1 VCSVSS
7 IAHLYDIDKS
17 FLTGNRSTGMM
28 KRQIRPPSM
37 GNAREEIVRNWK
49 LWIGL
54 AISLFFLVIALNGL
68 DLQQFWRT
76 LREANY
82 WWLVP
87 SVSVYML
94 GLFVRTWR
102 WRYMLRHIENVTTMQ
117 LFPMVVIGY
126 MGNNIYPARAGEVLR
141 SYVLR
146 RKYGVAMSASLAT
159 VILERLFDGLV
170 MLLFVAVTLPFA
182 PLPEAYRLIVLGF
195 SGLFGLALLVFFLI
209 AGRPQFLQGL
219 YQWGIETLLPQ
230 RLRPTAHSMLDN
242 AVIGLQSLR
251 SPRDTAIIFFSS
263 TLIWLA
269 ETTKYWFVMHAF
281 SFEVDFSVLMLM
293 TAVVNL
299 FTTIPSAP
307 GYVGTFHAPGIAIL
321 EQFGVPQALATG
333 YTVVLHAALWLPVT
347 LLGAYYMLRESLT
360 WADMD
365 EAARRK
371 AAGTAS
377 DDALP
382 LADAPP
388 DPAAVPLVTPETER
402 EDVGVRL

>member
-1 VCSVSS
+1 MKRWQFWLGVVISVVFLWLALSGLHLETVWDEMKTANLWWLLPGIAVYFVGVWARAWRWHYLLRPLKS
-7 IAHLYDIDKS
+7 IAAGAM
-17 FLTGNRSTGMM
+17 F
-28 KRQIRPPSM
+28 P
-37 GNAREEIVRNWK
+37 V
-49 LWIGL
+49 
-54 AISLFFLVIALNGL
+54 
-68 DLQQFWRT
+68 
-76 LREANY
+76 
-82 WWLVP
+82 
-87 SVSVYML
+87 
-94 GLFVRTWR
+94 
-102 WRYMLRHIENVTTMQ
+102 VT
-117 LFPMVVIGY
+117 IGY

-182 PLPEAYRLIVLGF
+182 PLPETYRLIVLGF

-251 SPRDTAIIFFSS
+251 SPRDTAIIFLSS

-281 SFEVDFSVLMLM
+281 PFEVDFFVLMLM

>member
-1 VCSVSS
+1 MRRWVFWVGVLISV
-7 IAHLYDIDKS
+7 AL
-17 FLTGNRSTGMM
+17 L
-28 KRQIRPPSM
+28 
-37 GNAREEIVRNWK
+37 IVA
-49 LWIGL
+49 LGGL
-54 AISLFFLVIALNGL
+54 NLSEVWL
-68 DLQQFWRT
+68 DLQQ
-76 LREANY
+76 ANLI
-82 WWLVP
+82 WLVP
-87 SVSVYML
+87 GVSVY
-94 GLFVRTWR
+94 FVSVAVRSWR
-102 WRYMLRHIENVTTMQ
+102 WGYLLQPARPLSIRQ
-117 LFPMVVIGY
+117 LYSVVVIGY

>member
-1 VCSVSS
+1 
-7 IAHLYDIDKS
+7 
-17 FLTGNRSTGMM
+17 M
-28 KRQIRPPSM
+28 
-37 GNAREEIVRNWK
+37 RNWK

-54 AISLFFLVIALNGL
+54 VISLFFLFIALRGL
-68 DLQQFWRT
+68 DLQQFWLT

-82 WWLVP
+82 WWLLPGVA
-87 SVSVYML
+87 VYML

-102 WRYMLRHIENVTTMQ
+102 WRYMLRHLEDLSTLQ

-146 RKYGVAMSASLAT
+146 RKHYVAMSASLAT
-159 VILERLFDGLV
+159 VLLERLFDGLI
-170 MLLFVAVTLPFA
+170 MLLFVALALPFA
-182 PLPEAYRLIVLGF
+182 PLPNSYRAIVTGF
-195 SGLFGLALLVFFLI
+195 SLLFGIALLFFFLV
-209 AGRPQFLQGL
+209 AGRPQFLNQL
-219 YQWGIETLLPQ
+219 YGWAIDTLLPQ
-230 RLRPTAHSMLDN
+230 RLRPATHQILDN
-242 AVIGLQSLR
+242 AIIGLQSLR

-263 TLIWLA
+263 MLVWLA

-281 SFEVDFSVLMLM
+281 PFRVDFFVLMLM

-371 AAGTAS
+371 AAGTATS
-377 DDALP
+377 
-382 LADAPP
+382 DAP
-388 DPAAVPLVTPETER
+388 AAPSVPEDERDDVTTGVPL
-402 EDVGVRL
+402 